1 MYLRILW
8 HIFTLDII
16 IAFLQ
21 GKNFHKD
28 SNRIIWIRLPRDTKQ
43 LLGMAPDA
51 PSSMRLV
58 KPMYGLCDA
67 PRAWYEEAIERI
79 LRVGQG
85 NTQRHPLD
93 SYLFMIYRSLPKDQ
107 LMDTTVERDLA
118 YIFGIIHVDDLV
130 GCGDL
135 QGPYFNE
142 IKVKLKSAFTFREW
156 QDDNNL
162 EYSGNP
168 IKYIIDD
175 ILNLNQVHYFHKM
188 NLYYAK
194 EYVEVGLQ
202 G

>member
-1 MYLRILW
+1 M
-8 HIFTLDII
+8 
-16 IAFLQ
+16 
-21 GKNFHKD
+21 
-28 SNRIIWIRLPRDTKQ
+28 
-43 LLGMAPDA
+43 
-51 PSSMRLV
+51 
-58 KPMYGLCDA
+58 
-67 PRAWYEEAIERI
+67 
-79 LRVGQG
+79 
-85 NTQRHPLD
+85 
-93 SYLFMIYRSLPKDQ
+93 
-107 LMDTTVERDLA
+107 
-118 YIFGIIHVDDLV
+118 DDLI